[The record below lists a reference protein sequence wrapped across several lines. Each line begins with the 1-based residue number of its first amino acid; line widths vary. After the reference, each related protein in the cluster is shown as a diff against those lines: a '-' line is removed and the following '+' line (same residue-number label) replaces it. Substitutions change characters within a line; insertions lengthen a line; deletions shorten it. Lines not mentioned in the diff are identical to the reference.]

1 MDPITMTYYAAV
13 CAALSAGAARL
24 TALHLRLAVG
34 AGVGLAAAAAL
45 PGLRA
50 ALGL

>member
-13 CAALSAGAARL
+13 CAALGAGAARL
-24 TALHLRLAVG
+24 KALPLRLAVG
-34 AGVGLAAAAAL
+34 AAVGVVAAAAL